1 MNLKKL
7 IDFLPYQYKDRD
19 TYKVGGKGI
28 LERFLEVCG
37 TYLADV
43 ITPDI
48 DNELDLIDFDNVPD
62 MYLNYLWEFLGEIPF
77 AYGVTIDKAKF
88 DKYYNGLKTKEE
100 LKALSK
106 VWTVPKSGPVVLSEE
121 KVRSILKYAITLIKI
136 RGTKRFFVTLFK
148 LYGFDCTVSDPI
160 ETIGNVDGM
169 NNLWFNDKSRYD
181 IQGQQYDMEST
192 YDNYIG
198 CNQCVTV
205 NFDISNVH
213 GFADKTGEYF
223 RDSLKILY
231 CGKYDPLLDLYHG
244 IENWNNQPILY
255 SSEQAEW
262 VAQNEQAIFSGQIP
276 ASVKEF
282 NAFRKMVT
290 AFFERYLPYNVQFT
304 ITFQGKQIDD
314 KASIIIEQSES
325 DITATGGL
333 ANTIIPGILNAVHYK
348 VTVKSNWELADTRW
362 QINGGKYHQSGEII
376 ELPIDGNFNISSI
389 PTGSQ
394 SYNISVRKLFLNTWY
409 TLEYSITRNFDDG
422 TTTDSG
428 LMFTPKVNNICVKI
442 RGIKHYQVYDNINDE
457 VITKTDYVP
466 VRLVVGE
473 VRIIET
479 IDQGYKNF
487 IFTSSRG
494 GIHGAQKLVFQVVE
508 HPLKQLSL
516 ELTAE
521 KEYAWAWADPTSQQ
535 KPITGPATVELY
547 YNTNWGG
554 ERDDLLR
561 IKCRENPSASF
572 NDGDEMLVYEGTYH
586 YYLEVNPNLEGDKLI
601 RARDIDITDTEYHHT
616 KFTTKVTRTKPVITT
631 VQLTSNRVTPEV
643 ATYGFR
649 VRVTISGDLQDGQTP
664 DYRLKIY
671 KDGVDTGLTFNAPDW
686 EGPFHDLQELNADP
700 GIYRFVS
707 MFDNS
712 QYGELEI
719 FKEVE
724 PITENK
730 LYISAEITEDESGNR
745 SWDTNMWQTSW
756 ATTDQLESATAK
768 KQPVKFYLRLY
779 LNGSLTTGAD
789 IEIQDYNWNT
799 LAVVQSGELI
809 TLTNSIPLTNTIH
822 LVHTSS
828 NAQATLTINGLT
840 NPPEQD

>member
-1 MNLKKL
+1 MDLKKL
-7 IDFLPYQYKDRD
+7 IDFLPHQYKDRD

-48 DNELDLIDFDNVPD
+48 DNELDLIDIDNVPD
-62 MYLNYLWEFLGEIPF
+62 IYLNYLWEFLGEIPF
-77 AYGVTIDKAKF
+77 AYGVTIDKDKF

-136 RGTKRFFVTLFK
+136 RGTKKFFVTLFK

-160 ETIGNVDGM
+160 ETVGNVDGA
-169 NNLWFNDKSRYD
+169 NNLWFNGDSRYD
-181 IQGQQYDMEST
+181 IHGHHYDSGST
-192 YDNYIG
+192 YDHYIG

-223 RDSLKILY
+223 RDSLGILY
-231 CGKYDPLLDLYHG
+231 CGKYAPLLDLYQG

-255 SSEQAEW
+255 TQDQARWIE
-262 VAQNEQAIFSGQIP
+262 QNEQAIFSGQIP

-304 ITFQGKQIDD
+304 LTFQGKQIDD
-314 KASIIIEQSES
+314 QASVIIEQLPS
-325 DITATGGL
+325 DKTATGGL
-333 ANTIIPGILNAVHYK
+333 ADTIIPGVLNAVHYK
-348 VTVKSNWELADTRW
+348 VTVKSNWELSDTRW
-362 QINGGKYHQSGEII
+362 NINGGNYHQSGEIL
-376 ELPIDGNFNISSI
+376 ELPIDGYFNIFSI
-389 PTGSQ
+389 ATRGRPYHIT
-394 SYNISVRKLFLNTWY
+394 VKRLFLNTWY
-409 TLEYSITRNFDDG
+409 TLQYTIHRNFDDG
-422 TTTDSG
+422 HRDG
-428 LMFTPKVNNICVKI
+428 ELVFTPQVDDIDVLI
-442 RGIKHYQVYDNINDE
+442 RGIKHYQIYDKLNDKI
-457 VITKTDYVP
+457 ITETESVP

-473 VRIIET
+473 AYRITTTTE
-479 IDQGYKNF
+479 GYQLFNF
-487 IFTSSRG
+487 NSGQG

-508 HPLKQLSL
+508 HSLKQLSL

-521 KEYAWAWADPTSQQ
+521 KEYAWAWADPVSQQ
-535 KPITGPATVELY
+535 KPKTGVATVDLY
-547 YNTNWGG
+547 YQTNWDAGKEG
-554 ERDDLLR
+554 LLC
-561 IKCRENPSASF
+561 IKCREDLSRSF
-572 NDGDEMLVYEGTYH
+572 QDGDTMIVSEGTYH
-586 YYLEVNPNLEGDKLI
+586 YYLEVNHNLEGDKLI
-601 RARDIDITDTEYHHT
+601 RARNIDLTDTEYRHT
-616 KFTTKVTRTKPVITT
+616 KFTTRVTITKPVLTT

-643 ATYGFR
+643 VIIGFR
-649 VRVTISGDLQDGQTP
+649 LRVTISGDLQGQTP
-664 DYRLKIY
+664 DYRLHIY
-671 KDGVDTGLTFNAPDW
+671 KDGVDTGLTFNAPNW
-686 EGPFHDLQELNADP
+686 ECPFHDIQGLYATP

-707 MFDNS
+707 MFDSS

-719 FKEVE
+719 FKDVE
-724 PITENK
+724 PVTTNK

-756 ATTDQLESATAK
+756 AATDELESAIAK

-789 IEIQDYNWNT
+789 IEIQDSNWNT

-809 TLTNSIPLTNTIH
+809 TLTNSIPLTKTIH
-822 LVHTSS
+822 LVHKSS
-828 NAQATLTINGLT
+828 NTQATLTINNLT
-840 NPPEQD
+840 NPPEED